1 MSILHKAQD
10 LYSLGFIMNN
20 NNKQKFTNWQP
31 HAGQDAEG
39 SSEDEESQP
48 SKSVFVFTLGHLLL
62 IADKCSHSTAGPGW
76 SKENSFHLAKKSTQ
90 LAKVQVIR

>member
-1 MSILHKAQD
+1 MGLWERKTKENKAQD

-20 NNKQKFTNWQP
+20 NNKQKFTNWRP
-31 HAGQDAEG
+31 HARQDAEG

-62 IADKCSHSTAGPGW
+62 IADKCSQSF
-76 SKENSFHLAKKSTQ
+76 NSWPWVEQ
-90 LAKVQVIR
+90 RN